1 MGWEP
6 RRNEGTGS
14 LWGPVQAPGCP
25 CADNLVGLMWVG
37 EAASIPSPHKLLSCV
52 V

>member
-6 RRNEGTGS
+6 RRNEGIGS
-14 LWGPVQAPGCP
+14 TRGPVWAPGCP
-25 CADNLVGLMWVG
+25 RADNLVGLMWVG
-37 EAASIPSPHKLLSCV
+37 VAASIPSPQKLLSCV